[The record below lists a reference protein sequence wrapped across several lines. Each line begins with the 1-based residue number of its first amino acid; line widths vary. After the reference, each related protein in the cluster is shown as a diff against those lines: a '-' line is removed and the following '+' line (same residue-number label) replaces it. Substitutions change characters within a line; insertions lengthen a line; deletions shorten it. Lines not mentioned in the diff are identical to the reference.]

1 MEFNIKNTKD
11 IAKDGVKVLLYGNS
25 GFGKTSQLG
34 TLQGKTLILS
44 AESGLLVLKDKDI
57 DVIDITSIQTLGEV
71 YVALASGE
79 LVYDNIGLDSLTEI
93 GEMIVSELL
102 EDEYYS
108 DPSNAFVLWKEYSK
122 RMMNIC
128 KKFRDL
134 KGVNVV
140 LTSLSEPVDSNGTM
154 KYLPQIPAK
163 KVQTKLVSLFDEVY
177 YGTMDK
183 DGKRIVHTRSS
194 NIFDAKSRAN
204 VADKIALS
212 ETVDGEDAEVSL
224 GSIINSIK

>member
-11 IAKDGVKVLLYGNS
+11 IAKDGVKVLLYANS
-25 GFGKTSQLG
+25 GFGKTTQLG
-34 TLQGKTLILS
+34 TLEGKTLILS

-134 KGVNVV
+134 KGVNVI
-140 LTSLSEPVDSNGTM
+140 LTSLCEPVEANGTM
-154 KYLPQIPAK
+154 RYLPQIPAK

>member
-11 IAKDGVKVLLYGNS
+11 IAKDGVKVLLYANS
-25 GFGKTSQLG
+25 GFGKTTQLG
-34 TLQGKTLILS
+34 TLEGKTLILS

-128 KKFRDL
+128 KRFRDL

>member
-11 IAKDGVKVLLYGNS
+11 IANDGVKVLLYANS
-25 GFGKTSQLG
+25 GFGKTTQLG
-34 TLQGKTLILS
+34 TLEGKTLILS

-57 DVIDITSIQTLGEV
+57 DVIDIASIQTLGEV

-79 LVYDNIGLDSLTEI
+79 LVYDNVGIDSLTEI

-122 RMMNIC
+122 RMMNVC

>member
-11 IAKDGVKVLLYGNS
+11 IAKDGVKVLLYANS
-25 GFGKTSQLG
+25 GFGKTTQLG
-34 TLQGKTLILS
+34 TLEGKTLILS
-44 AESGLLVLKDKDI
+44 AESGLLVLKDKNI
-57 DVIDITSIQTLGEV
+57 DVIDIASIQTLGEV

-79 LVYDNIGLDSLTEI
+79 LVYDNIGIDSLTEI

-140 LTSLSEPVDSNGTM
+140 LTSLCEPVEANGSM

-177 YGTMDK
+177 YGTIDK

>member
-11 IAKDGVKVLLYGNS
+11 IAKDGVKVLLYANS
-25 GFGKTSQLG
+25 GFGKTTQLG
-34 TLQGKTLILS
+34 TLEGKTLILS
-44 AESGLLVLKDKDI
+44 AESGLLVLKNKDI
-57 DVIDITSIQTLGEV
+57 DVIDIASIQTLGEV

-79 LVYDNIGLDSLTEI
+79 LVYDNVGIDSLTEI

>member
-11 IAKDGVKVLLYGNS
+11 IANDGVKVLLYANS
-25 GFGKTSQLG
+25 GFGKTTQLG
-34 TLQGKTLILS
+34 TLEGKTLILS
-44 AESGLLVLKDKDI
+44 AESGLLVLKNKDI
-57 DVIDITSIQTLGEV
+57 DVIDIASIQTLGEA

-79 LVYDNIGLDSLTEI
+79 LVYDNVGIDSLTEI

>member
-11 IAKDGVKVLLYGNS
+11 IANDGVKVLLYANS
-25 GFGKTSQLG
+25 GFGKTTQLG
-34 TLQGKTLILS
+34 TLEGKTLILS
-44 AESGLLVLKDKDI
+44 AESGLLVLKNKDI
-57 DVIDITSIQTLGEV
+57 DVIDIASIQTLGEV

-79 LVYDNIGLDSLTEI
+79 LVYDNVGIDSLTEI

-122 RMMNIC
+122 RMMNVC

-177 YGTMDK
+177 YGAMDK

>member
-11 IAKDGVKVLLYGNS
+11 IANDGVKVLLYANS
-25 GFGKTSQLG
+25 GFGKTTQLG
-34 TLQGKTLILS
+34 TLEGKTLILS
-44 AESGLLVLKDKDI
+44 AESGLLVLKNKDI
-57 DVIDITSIQTLGEV
+57 DVIDIASIQTLGEV

-79 LVYDNIGLDSLTEI
+79 LVYDNVGIDSLTEI

-128 KKFRDL
+128 KRFRDL

>member
-11 IAKDGVKVLLYGNS
+11 IAKDGVKVLLYANS
-25 GFGKTSQLG
+25 GFGKTTQLG
-34 TLQGKTLILS
+34 TLEGKTLILS

-57 DVIDITSIQTLGEV
+57 DVIDIASIQTLGEV

-79 LVYDNIGLDSLTEI
+79 LVYDNVGIDSLTEI

-177 YGTMDK
+177 YGTIDK

>member
-11 IAKDGVKVLLYGNS
+11 IAKDGVKVLLYANS
-25 GFGKTSQLG
+25 GFGKTTQLG
-34 TLQGKTLILS
+34 TLEGKTLILS
-44 AESGLLVLKDKDI
+44 AESGLLVLKNKDI
-57 DVIDITSIQTLGEV
+57 DVIDIASIQTLGEV

-79 LVYDNIGLDSLTEI
+79 LVYDNVGIDSLTEI

-177 YGTMDK
+177 YGAMDK

-204 VADKIALS
+204 VADKISLS

>member
-11 IAKDGVKVLLYGNS
+11 IAKDGVKVLLYANS
-25 GFGKTSQLG
+25 GFGKTTQLG
-34 TLQGKTLILS
+34 TLEGKTLILS

-57 DVIDITSIQTLGEV
+57 DVIDIASIQTLGEV

-79 LVYDNIGLDSLTEI
+79 LVYDNVGIDSLTEI

>member
-11 IAKDGVKVLLYGNS
+11 IAKDGVKVLLYANS
-25 GFGKTSQLG
+25 GFGKTTQLG
-34 TLQGKTLILS
+34 TLEGKTLILS

-57 DVIDITSIQTLGEV
+57 DVIDIASIQTLGEV

-79 LVYDNIGLDSLTEI
+79 LVYDNVGIDSLTEI

-204 VADKIALS
+204 IADKIALS
-212 ETVDGEDAEVSL
+212 ETIDGEDAEVSL

>member
-11 IAKDGVKVLLYGNS
+11 IAKDGVKVLLYANS
-25 GFGKTSQLG
+25 GFGKTTQLG
-34 TLQGKTLILS
+34 TLEGKTLILS

-57 DVIDITSIQTLGEV
+57 DVIDIASIQTLGEV

-79 LVYDNIGLDSLTEI
+79 LVYDNVGIDSLTEI

-204 VADKIALS
+204 IADKIALS

>member
-11 IAKDGVKVLLYGNS
+11 TTNDGVKVLLYANS
-25 GFGKTSQLG
+25 SFGKTTQLG
-34 TLQGKTLILS
+34 TLLGKTLILS

-57 DVIDITSIQTLGEV
+57 DVIDIDSIQTLGEV
-71 YVALASGE
+71 YVAIVNVE
-79 LVYDNIGLDSLTEI
+79 LVYDNVCLDSLTEI
-93 GEMIVSELL
+93 GEMIVKEL
-102 EDEYYS
+102 EQDDYYG
-108 DPSNAFVLWKEYSK
+108 DPTNAFPLWKEYSK
-122 RMMNIC
+122 RMTSIC

-140 LTSLSEPVDSNGTM
+140 LTSLCEPVEANGSM

-163 KVQTKLVSLFDEVY
+163 KAQTKLVSLFDEVY
-177 YGTMDK
+177 YGTIDK
-183 DGKRIVHTRSS
+183 DGNRVIHTKAS

-212 ETVDGEDAEVSL
+212 EIVNGEDAEVSL

>member
-11 IAKDGVKVLLYGNS
+11 IAKDGVKVLLYANS
-25 GFGKTSQLG
+25 GFGKTTQLG
-34 TLQGKTLILS
+34 TLEGKTLILS

-79 LVYDNIGLDSLTEI
+79 LVYDNVGIDSLTEI

-128 KKFRDL
+128 KRFRDL

>member
-11 IAKDGVKVLLYGNS
+11 IAKDGVKVLLYANS
-25 GFGKTSQLG
+25 GFGKTTQLG
-34 TLQGKTLILS
+34 TLEGKTLILS
-44 AESGLLVLKDKDI
+44 AESGLLVLKDKNI
-57 DVIDITSIQTLGEV
+57 DVIDIASIQTLGEV

-79 LVYDNIGLDSLTEI
+79 LVYDNIGIDSLTEI

-177 YGTMDK
+177 YGTIDK

>member
-11 IAKDGVKVLLYGNS
+11 IAKDGVKVLLYANS
-25 GFGKTSQLG
+25 GFGKTTQLG
-34 TLQGKTLILS
+34 TLEGKTLILS
-44 AESGLLVLKDKDI
+44 AESGLLVLKNKDI
-57 DVIDITSIQTLGEV
+57 DVIDIASIQTLGEV

-79 LVYDNIGLDSLTEI
+79 LVYDNVGIDSLTEI

-122 RMMNIC
+122 RMMNVC

>member
-11 IAKDGVKVLLYGNS
+11 IANDGVKVLLYANS
-25 GFGKTSQLG
+25 GFGKTTQLG
-34 TLQGKTLILS
+34 TLEGKTVILS
-44 AESGLLVLKDKDI
+44 AESGLLVLKNKDI
-57 DVIDITSIQTLGEV
+57 DVIDIASIQTLGEV

-79 LVYDNIGLDSLTEI
+79 LVYDNVGIDSLTEI

-122 RMMNIC
+122 RMMNVC